1 MDIVGFQEKKD
12 IHCSICDMLADVS
25 AITKAQTNTHQGFKF
40 RGIDQ
45 VYNEIHPL
53 LAKHRVFIAAD
64 AIDANVEAC
73 QTSSGKPAHHAV
85 LTVHY
90 KARAADGSSVSMV
103 GIGEAMDTGDKAC
116 SKALSMAYKYA
127 IFQLLCIPTEEF
139 DDADNYCPQVGAKG
153 VTNGEIEAFMNTRG
167 LAGRTEIVNAL
178 AKSTPSAVGD
188 DGLVSAVGYEWI
200 RTNYTDF
207 KGWANTL

>member
-1 MDIVGFQEKKD
+1 MDSEIQQAN
-12 IHCSICDMLADVS
+12 INYRICDMLKDVS

-53 LAKHRVFIAAD
+53 LAKHRVFIAAE
-64 AIDANVEAC
+64 AIDSNVEQCKTAG
-73 QTSSGKPAHHAV
+73 GKPAHHAV

-90 KARAADGSSVSMV
+90 KAYAADGSSVSMV

-139 DDADNYCPQVGAKG
+139 DDADSYCPQVGEVG
-153 VTNGEIEAFMNTRG
+153 PTNDEIDK
-167 LAGRTEIVNAL
+167 LIC
-178 AKSTPSAVGD
+178 GD
-188 DGLVSAVGYEWI
+188 DAGGGRKAKCMRMMKNTYSTGVDDGELNETGYAWI
-200 RTNYTDF
+200 ADHYADF
-207 KGWANTL
+207 KKWMASL